1 MQSSKQLVISKGV
14 LRFTVL
20 IRHILSCTFEWLQL
34 DLIDDAHITV
44 EPVRQGLWC
53 VGIVVAAAGPVG
65 GAVLDPI
72 VWYERV
78 LDGLVGEVVGAGGA
92 DALQDAVHGG
102 AVGDEGA
109 AEVGVDPVVPL
120 EGLALD
126 AMAGFGVRR
135 LRRRSAHLL
144 RAGEIG
150 DLRAYPQAYALA
162 EFVLNNCPKQ
172 TNQEIKSKL
181 SSANTRGGGLGG
193 GRTESAPGAGD
204 GGGADDVG
212 GVVEGAEDGGGG
224 VGADPVDEV
233 PAAGVV
239 HLHLHGHHTLL
250 PRRSTRGGGEAHR
263 LSSCRGGDETR
274 RDETPNRQRSATQR
288 RPPRPFVK
296 FSPWF
301 SLFFVCVCVCVFLP
315 CVLRLL
321 WWASVSGGRTAA
333 VAPAF
338 SALPACRVAWVI
350 GWGVCPWRAGLRMR
364 GPGYTTHVAALA
376 GCMSHVSRRQRS
388 FYLLASSAV
397 W

>member
-20 IRHILSCTFEWLQL
+20 IRHILTCTFEWLQL

-126 AMAGFGVRR
+126 AMAGLGVRR

-181 SSANTRGGGLGG
+181 SSANTSGGGLGG
-193 GRTESAPGAGD
+193 GGEPNRRQERETAAARTMSAGSSRERKMEAEASGPTQSTKSQPRGSSTSISTGTILLFCVAARREEERTGEEEKRT
-204 GGGADDVG
+204 ASLLVVG
-212 GVVEGAEDGGGG
+212 
-224 VGADPVDEV
+224 
-233 PAAGVV
+233 
-239 HLHLHGHHTLL
+239 
-250 PRRSTRGGGEAHR
+250 
-263 LSSCRGGDETR
+263 R
-274 RDETPNRQRSATQR
+274 RDETGRDAQPPTQR
-288 RPPRPFVK
+288 RPPPRPFVA

-301 SLFFVCVCVCVFLP
+301 SLFLCVCFCL
-315 CVLRLL
+315 
-321 WWASVSGGRTAA
+321 
-333 VAPAF
+333 
-338 SALPACRVAWVI
+338 AC
-350 GWGVCPWRAGLRMR
+350 
-364 GPGYTTHVAALA
+364 
-376 GCMSHVSRRQRS
+376 
-388 FYLLASSAV
+388 
-397 W
+397 

>member
-1 MQSSKQLVISKGV
+1 MSILKIS
-14 LRFTVL
+14 
-20 IRHILSCTFEWLQL
+20 FEWLQL

-126 AMAGFGVRR
+126 AMAGLGVRR

-162 EFVLNNCPKQ
+162 EFVLNN
-172 TNQEIKSKL
+172 
-181 SSANTRGGGLGG
+181 
-193 GRTESAPGAGD
+193 ESAPGAGD

-239 HLHLHGHHTLL
+239 HLHLHGHHTTLL
-250 PRRSTRGGGEAHR
+250 RRRSTRGGEDRRGGGEAHR
-263 LSSCRGGDETR
+263 LSSCRGETR
-274 RDETPNRQRSATQR
+274 RPTANATPSSSTAFRCVFALVLS
-288 RPPRPFVK
+288 
-296 FSPWF
+296 
-301 SLFFVCVCVCVFLP
+301 FFVCVFLP

-321 WWASVSGGRTAA
+321 WWASASGGRTAA

-338 SALPACRVAWVI
+338 SALPSCRVAWVI